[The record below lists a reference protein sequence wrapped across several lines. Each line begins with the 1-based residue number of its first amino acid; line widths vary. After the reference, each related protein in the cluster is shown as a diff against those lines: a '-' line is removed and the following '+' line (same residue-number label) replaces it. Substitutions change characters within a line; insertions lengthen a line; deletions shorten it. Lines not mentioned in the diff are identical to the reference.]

1 MKSINYCRCF
11 IMSELKY
18 LASKNGLKYK
28 IVRFEAGPEG
38 KRAKINQKAATVD
51 FTVYPARFEPIL
63 ELTKEELEEI
73 SAFTRTM
80 ETELESAEV
89 KEFIL
94 RYREGLSVEIISKAT
109 GGCPEII
116 ADLVKSL
123 KRALVPKETLE
134 AAPDHLCFLVEGET
148 EGNYISAYA
157 RRLGVLNKISIIKP
171 SGNSPAEMVREAARI
186 LALDELKGTTLR
198 EVWCVFDRDRHPSYQ
213 EAFELASRNR
223 RIRLCW
229 SNPCIELWFLM
240 HFLKLPCELTAS
252 VRFPGPTQT
261 QLIKVSESMEKEIIE
276 QVYYKLFNPEECLEA
291 LMKQWPSYKK
301 NGLGYVEEL
310 HSKLPFAMVQYQNS
324 DKDPNQIGSCFPEL
338 LKALADIAGK
348 TLEDASE
355 VSAVLNIDNT
365 ELLAIEE

>member
-116 ADLVKSL
+116 ADLVVQSINTLSIKQMRTQCLQASISSGRSPVPHSL
-123 KRALVPKETLE
+123 A
-134 AAPDHLCFLVEGET
+134 
-148 EGNYISAYA
+148 
-157 RRLGVLNKISIIKP
+157 
-171 SGNSPAEMVREAARI
+171 
-186 LALDELKGTTLR
+186 
-198 EVWCVFDRDRHPSYQ
+198 
-213 EAFELASRNR
+213 
-223 RIRLCW
+223 
-229 SNPCIELWFLM
+229 
-240 HFLKLPCELTAS
+240 
-252 VRFPGPTQT
+252 
-261 QLIKVSESMEKEIIE
+261 
-276 QVYYKLFNPEECLEA
+276 
-291 LMKQWPSYKK
+291 
-301 NGLGYVEEL
+301 
-310 HSKLPFAMVQYQNS
+310 
-324 DKDPNQIGSCFPEL
+324 
-338 LKALADIAGK
+338 
-348 TLEDASE
+348 
-355 VSAVLNIDNT
+355 
-365 ELLAIEE
+365 

>member
-109 GGCPEII
+109 GG
-116 ADLVKSL
+116 VY
-123 KRALVPKETLE
+123 RN
-134 AAPDHLCFLVEGET
+134 HRG
-148 EGNYISAYA
+148 
-157 RRLGVLNKISIIKP
+157 P
-171 SGNSPAEMVREAARI
+171 S
-186 LALDELKGTTLR
+186 
-198 EVWCVFDRDRHPSYQ
+198 
-213 EAFELASRNR
+213 
-223 RIRLCW
+223 
-229 SNPCIELWFLM
+229 
-240 HFLKLPCELTAS
+240 
-252 VRFPGPTQT
+252 
-261 QLIKVSESMEKEIIE
+261 
-276 QVYYKLFNPEECLEA
+276 
-291 LMKQWPSYKK
+291 
-301 NGLGYVEEL
+301 
-310 HSKLPFAMVQYQNS
+310 
-324 DKDPNQIGSCFPEL
+324 
-338 LKALADIAGK
+338 
-348 TLEDASE
+348 
-355 VSAVLNIDNT
+355 
-365 ELLAIEE
+365 